1 MKKGY
6 ITKYIVPV
14 VPRGWKINQP
24 LNHNSLPIEAKKA
37 WMINGTTPD
46 AYFGD
51 TLVIAFFSRVE

>member
-14 VPRGWKINQP
+14 VLRGWKINQP

-37 WMINGTTPD
+37 WMINGTTP
-46 AYFGD
+46 YFGD
-51 TLVIAFFSRVE
+51 IVRAFFSRVE